1 MMLAASQLVAQNEP
15 FTMKVLTNKLSFPW
29 EIVYGPDNN
38 IWATERTGGQVTIV
52 NPSNGTKTTL
62 LTLGGKMVQS
72 AGQDGLF
79 GLAIHPLFLST
90 KPYVYIAYTY
100 KSIDATHRLT
110 RIERYTYTVCLL
122 YTSDAA

>member
-1 MMLAASQLVAQNEP
+1 MPSIKIFRSLFFISFMMLTASKLVAQNEP

-38 IWATERTGGQVTIV
+38 IWTTERTGGQVTLV

-72 AGQDGLF
+72 AGQ
-79 GLAIHPLFLST
+79 
-90 KPYVYIAYTY
+90 
-100 KSIDATHRLT
+100 
-110 RIERYTYTVCLL
+110 E
-122 YTSDAA
+122 